1 MKQNPNPPPTSIYNL
16 MPDNH
21 TVRLAK
27 RTGSRNVSNLSQIVR
42 PSLSTWPR
50 ITAASAASSTGK
62 PSEVSSC
69 LFFRIMLAFTPAPAQ
84 KGLRI
89 VFMVALATTVFFAAP
104 PLLRWYARY
113 AGLPMAGSFD
123 LGTLN
128 VPVLAALQF
137 FAAVSLAFVPW
148 RFLFPGLYRYV
159 RDCMEDKLLENL
171 TTVLTDKL
179 PTYETASL
187 TDGTA
192 IQLAAERRRISQ
204 FQFAIRCVRLLFCLL
219 PFFAFLALAQA
230 FLNSA
235 LTVVPH

>member
-1 MKQNPNPPPTSIYNL
+1 MQPTQ
-16 MPDNH
+16 P
-21 TVRLAK
+21 
-27 RTGSRNVSNLSQIVR
+27 
-42 PSLSTWPR
+42 
-50 ITAASAASSTGK
+50 K
-62 PSEVSSC
+62 P
-69 LFFRIMLAFTPAPAQ
+69 Q

-89 VFMVALATTVFFAAP
+89 IAMVALAAFVFFAAP
-104 PLLRWYARY
+104 PALRWYAQY

-137 FAAVSLAFVPW
+137 FAAVSLAYVPW
-148 RFLFPGLYRYV
+148 RFLFPGLYAYV
-159 RDCMEDKLLENL
+159 RDCMEGKLMENL
-171 TTVLTDKL
+171 TKTLTDAL

-204 FQFAIRCVRLLFCLL
+204 FQFAIRCVRLIFCLL

>member
-1 MKQNPNPPPTSIYNL
+1 MQPATQSPP
-16 MPDNH
+16 
-21 TVRLAK
+21 
-27 RTGSRNVSNLSQIVR
+27 
-42 PSLSTWPR
+42 
-50 ITAASAASSTGK
+50 
-62 PSEVSSC
+62 
-69 LFFRIMLAFTPAPAQ
+69 Q

-89 VFMVALATTVFFAAP
+89 AFMVALAAAVFFAAP
-104 PLLRWYARY
+104 PLIRWYARY

-171 TTVLTDKL
+171 TKVLTDAL
-179 PTYETASL
+179 PTPGSEGWLGAQT
-187 TDGTA
+187 
-192 IQLAAERRRISQ
+192 IELAAERRRISQ
-204 FQFAIRCVRLLFCLL
+204 FQFAIRCVRLIFCLL
-219 PFFAFLALAQA
+219 PFFAFLALAQV

>member
-1 MKQNPNPPPTSIYNL
+1 MQPTTSPPP
-16 MPDNH
+16 
-21 TVRLAK
+21 
-27 RTGSRNVSNLSQIVR
+27 
-42 PSLSTWPR
+42 
-50 ITAASAASSTGK
+50 
-62 PSEVSSC
+62 
-69 LFFRIMLAFTPAPAQ
+69 Q

-89 VFMVALATTVFFAAP
+89 VFMVALAAAVFFAAP
-104 PLLRWYARY
+104 PLIRWYARY

-128 VPVLAALQF
+128 VPILAALQF
-137 FAAVSLAFVPW
+137 FAAVSLAYVPW

-171 TTVLTDKL
+171 TKVLTEAL

-192 IQLAAERRRISQ
+192 IHLAAERRRISQ
-204 FQFAIRCVRLLFCLL
+204 FQFAIRCVRLIFCLL

>member
-1 MKQNPNPPPTSIYNL
+1 MSPIPPP
-16 MPDNH
+16 
-21 TVRLAK
+21 
-27 RTGSRNVSNLSQIVR
+27 
-42 PSLSTWPR
+42 
-50 ITAASAASSTGK
+50 
-62 PSEVSSC
+62 
-69 LFFRIMLAFTPAPAQ
+69 Q

-89 VFMVALATTVFFAAP
+89 VLMVALAAAVFFAAP
-104 PLLRWYARY
+104 PLIRWYASQ

-171 TTVLTDKL
+171 TKVLTDAL
-179 PTYETASL
+179 PNPANEYELTAES
-187 TDGTA
+187 

-204 FQFAIRCVRLLFCLL
+204 FQFAIRCVRLIFCLL

>member
-1 MKQNPNPPPTSIYNL
+1 MLPTSQPPP
-16 MPDNH
+16 
-21 TVRLAK
+21 
-27 RTGSRNVSNLSQIVR
+27 
-42 PSLSTWPR
+42 
-50 ITAASAASSTGK
+50 
-62 PSEVSSC
+62 
-69 LFFRIMLAFTPAPAQ
+69 Q

-89 VFMVALATTVFFAAP
+89 AFMVALAAFVFFAAP
-104 PLLRWYARY
+104 PLIRWYARY

-128 VPVLAALQF
+128 APVLAALQF

-171 TTVLTDKL
+171 TKVLSDAL
-179 PTYETASL
+179 PSYEEASL

-204 FQFAIRCVRLLFCLL
+204 FQFTIRCVRLIFCLL

-230 FLNSA
+230 FLNTA
-235 LTVVPH
+235 LTIVPH